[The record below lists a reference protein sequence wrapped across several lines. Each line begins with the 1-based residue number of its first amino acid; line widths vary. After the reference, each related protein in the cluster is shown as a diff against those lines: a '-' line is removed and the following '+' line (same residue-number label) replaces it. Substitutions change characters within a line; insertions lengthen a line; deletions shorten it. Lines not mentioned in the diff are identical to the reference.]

1 MIEFT
6 IVIESFT
13 LTEGHASRFFRTLNA
28 ARRLA
33 ADRGEVVVA
42 DVFGAQDFQAVL
54 ARDYPDV
61 RRLDVVDMKYDQAK
75 AAAAKAARGDYV
87 VFLDGDCEP
96 QPHWLDHLLAELRRE
111 PTGGVAGFT
120 RYDPGFYGSLM
131 SVMDFGFLL
140 PVRRRPVLCYASNNC
155 GFPRQVLL
163 DVPVPT
169 GALRC
174 LCHFHACTLLRRGTP
189 VRLVPEA
196 RVVHETPA
204 FWPERTRQ
212 GYDRV
217 AAAMVDRA
225 LPEHA
230 WLKAGILAATLFYLR
245 EVWLDWRR
253 TLWGWRDLE
262 MRWWQVPVALG
273 LYPVLRLADLIGI
286 ARAFVAAPAED
297 GWGGTTFGGKA
308 VHTPD
313 VTERH

>member
-1 MIEFT
+1 MLEFT

-13 LTEGHASRFFRTLNA
+13 LTEGHASRFFRTLHA
-28 ARRLA
+28 ARALA
-33 ADRGEVVVA
+33 AGRGEVMVA
-42 DVFGAQDFQAVL
+42 DVFGAPDFQERL

-61 RRLDVVDMKYDQAK
+61 RRLDVVNLKYDVAK
-75 AAAAKAARGDYV
+75 ATAATAARGEYV
-87 VFLDGDCEP
+87 LFLDGDCEP
-96 QPHWLDHLLAELRRE
+96 QPLWLDHLLAELHRT

-120 RYDPGFYGSLM
+120 RYDPGFYASLM
-131 SVMDFGFLL
+131 SVMDFGFLF
-140 PVRRRPVLCYASNNC
+140 PVARRPVLCYASNNC

-163 DVPVPT
+163 DVPVPS
-169 GALRC
+169 GVLRC

-189 VRLVPEA
+189 VRMVPEA

-217 AAAMVDRA
+217 AAAIVDPA

-230 WLKAGILAATLFYLR
+230 WLSVGLLAAPLFYLR

-253 TLWGWRDLE
+253 TLTGWRDLG
-262 MRWWQVPVALG
+262 MSWWQVPVALS

-286 ARAFVAAPAED
+286 ARAFLVTPTDD
-297 GWGGTTFGGKA
+297 GWGGAAFGGKV

-313 VTERH
+313 GTI